1 MDSKCHDTIWSS
13 YLTQKLQKRPFRF
26 QAFFSGRNFALAHE
40 QIINTQYVYIIF
52 LSSVH
57 NNTYEI
63 LSNFYED
70 LQINMVNMCIS
81 QTSPLDIYA
90 ACISGWRLINVH
102 QNIVFSATVG
112 SPSKWN
118 LLLLVILC
126 FPALKSLKHLR
137 NLWKLSFTL
146 KEMGPWGERKNML
159 RICPWTSLELHQCND
174 IMYSLSFHGPM
185 QASRI
190 NKSSISSWQVP

>member
-63 LSNFYED
+63 LSNF
-70 LQINMVNMCIS
+70 MK
-81 QTSPLDIYA
+81 IY
-90 ACISGWRLINVH
+90 
-102 QNIVFSATVG
+102 
-112 SPSKWN
+112 
-118 LLLLVILC
+118 
-126 FPALKSLKHLR
+126 KSI
-137 NLWKLSFTL
+137 W
-146 KEMGPWGERKNML
+146 
-159 RICPWTSLELHQCND
+159 
-174 IMYSLSFHGPM
+174 
-185 QASRI
+185 
-190 NKSSISSWQVP
+190 